1 MRTTRFESSPLW
13 RGPGAFVALAAIGV
27 AVGLLSAL
35 PVVRLAFAGLTR
47 GGELAVAAAWSL
59 ASSRAALLA
68 TQHSLETSLASAAI
82 SLVLGGAV
90 ALVATL
96 WDMPGRRAFSFLFL
110 LSMMMAPQV
119 AALAFA
125 GLLGPASPLLLALDL
140 APPAGS
146 SNPMRGAAG
155 IIGVLGLHHAPLAFV
170 VIRAGLA
177 RLPREVAEAA
187 ALDGASRTQTILRVV
202 LPLTRGHV
210 AAAALLC
217 FASALGNFGIPA
229 ILGLSSGY
237 LTLPTLIYRR
247 LTSFGPSV
255 IGDAASLS
263 LVLVVLAG
271 GSVLAAQRLVSRAP
285 ALSSDGRTLDGLWTP
300 GRAARAAAVFS
311 WFMIVLCTVL
321 PFLSL
326 LGSALV
332 PSYGMPLSWRTLT
345 ADHFVEVLLR
355 QDVTTRA
362 FRNSLLFAGTA
373 ALLCASLALVLGYA
387 LVRRWPRLRA
397 TVETAIELPYAIP
410 GIVLAL
416 AAILLLLRPL
426 PLVGISLYGTG
437 AIIVLAYAARF
448 LPLAFKPVTAS
459 IDQLDPAVEEA
470 AALCGA
476 GALQR
481 LRYVVAPAVAPGVVA
496 GSLMV
501 FLLAFNELTVSALL
515 WSRGTET
522 IGVILF
528 SLDEAGLASTA
539 AAVAVLSTLVIA
551 TVMLVLDRLAP
562 RLPAGS
568 LPWQ

>member
-1 MRTTRFESSPLW
+1 MSVSRFESSPLW
-13 RGPGAFVALAAIGV
+13 RGPGAVAALAGIA
-27 AVGLLSAL
+27 ATVGLLAAL
-35 PVVRLAFAGLTR
+35 PVIRLAVAGMTR
-47 GGELAVAAAWSL
+47 GGELALGAAWGI

-68 TQHSLETSLASAAI
+68 TQHSLETSLVSALIAL
-82 SLVLGGAV
+82 SLGGSV
-90 ALVATL
+90 ALVVTL
-96 WDMPGRRAFSFLFL
+96 WDMRGRRAFSFLFL

-119 AALAFA
+119 AALAFVSMM
-125 GLLGPASPLLLALDL
+125 GPASPLLLALDL

-146 SNPMRGAAG
+146 ANPMRGAAG
-155 IIGVLGLHHAPLAFV
+155 IIFVLGLHHAPLAFV
-170 VIRAGLA
+170 VIRAGLV
-177 RLPREVAEAA
+177 RLPRDVVEAA
-187 ALDGASRTQTILRVV
+187 ALDGATRAQTILRIV
-202 LPLTRGHV
+202 LPLTRGHIV
-210 AAAALLC
+210 AAALLS

-229 ILGLSSGY
+229 ILGLNSGY

-271 GSVLAAQRLVSRAP
+271 ASVLVAQRLVSRAP
-285 ALSSDGRTLDGLWTP
+285 ALPSDGRGLDGLWTA
-300 GRAARAAAVFS
+300 GRGARMAAVLA
-311 WFMIVLCTVL
+311 WALICVGTVL

-326 LGSALV
+326 LGSSLV
-332 PSYGMPLSWRTLT
+332 PSYGMALSWHTLT
-345 ADHFVEVLLR
+345 LDHFAEVLLR
-355 QDVTTRA
+355 QDATIRA
-362 FRNSLLFAGTA
+362 FRNSLLFAGTG
-373 ALLCASLALVLGYA
+373 ALLCAALALGLGYA
-387 LVRRWPRLRA
+387 LVRRWPALRA

-437 AIIVLAYAARF
+437 TIIVLAYAARF

-476 GALQR
+476 GFLQR

-522 IGVILF
+522 VGVILF

-539 AAVAVLSTLVIA
+539 SAVAVVSTLVIA
-551 TVMLVLDRLAP
+551 SVMLLLDRLAP
-562 RLPAGS
+562 RLPPGS

>member
-1 MRTTRFESSPLW
+1 LRARTFESSPLW
-13 RGPGAFVALAAIGV
+13 RGPGAFVALAGIAL

-35 PVVRLAFAGLTR
+35 PVIRLALAGLTR
-47 GGELAVAAAWSL
+47 GGEIAIAAAWSL
-59 ASSRAALLA
+59 ASSRSALLA
-68 TQHSLETSLASAAI
+68 TQHSLETSITSAVL
-82 SLVLGGAV
+82 SLSLGGAV
-90 ALVATL
+90 ALASTL

-125 GLLGPASPLLLALDL
+125 GMLGPASPLLMALDL
-140 APPAGS
+140 APPPGS
-146 SNPMRGAAG
+146 PNPMRGAGG
-155 IIGVLGLHHAPLAFV
+155 IIAVLGLHHAPLAFV
-170 VIRAGLA
+170 VVRAGLV
-177 RLPREVAEAA
+177 RLPRDVVDAA
-187 ALDGASRTQTILRVV
+187 ALDGATRAQTILRIV
-202 LPLTRGHV
+202 LPLIRGHV

-271 GSVLAAQRLVSRAP
+271 ASVLAAQRLVSRAP
-285 ALSSDGRTLDGLWTP
+285 ALPSDGRGLDGVWSA
-300 GRAARAAAVFS
+300 GRGAKVATALAWLLICVG
-311 WFMIVLCTVL
+311 TVL

-326 LGSALV
+326 LGSSLV

-345 ADHFVEVLLR
+345 VEHFAEVLVR
-355 QDVTTRA
+355 QDATARA
-362 FRNSLLFAGTA
+362 FRNSLTFAGAA
-373 ALLCASLALVLGYA
+373 ALLCATLALALGYV
-387 LVRRWPRLRA
+387 LVRRWPSLRSI
-397 TVETAIELPYAIP
+397 VETAIELPYAIP
-410 GIVLAL
+410 GVVLAL

-426 PLVGISLYGTG
+426 PLLGISLYGTG

-459 IDQLDPAVEEA
+459 IDQLDPGVEEA

-476 GALQR
+476 GFFQR
-481 LRYVVAPAVAPGVVA
+481 LRYVVGPAVAPGVMA
-496 GSLMV
+496 GALMV

-522 IGVILF
+522 VGVILF

-539 AAVAVLSTLVIA
+539 AAVAVISTLVIA
-551 TVMLVLDRLAP
+551 SVMLLLDRLAP
-562 RLPAGS
+562 RLPQGS